1 MLVNWPEETG
11 MDCPVCLSRGM
22 GRFPRD
28 FDACKLTRIRE
39 HNRERRDACLLW
51 QITFSAINSKE
62 WKGPLLTWVS
72 KG

>member
-39 HNRERRDACLLW
+39 HNRERRDAC
-51 QITFSAINSKE
+51 FGK
-62 WKGPLLTWVS
+62 
-72 KG
+72 